1 MASILGHFELD
12 FSKPY
17 RQMDL
22 FASDSFFFFSAK
34 TILFLKLN
42 DNYFGVD
49 TI

>member
-22 FASDSFFFFSAK
+22 FASDSFFFSGQ
-34 TILFLKLN
+34 
-42 DNYFGVD
+42 NYL
-49 TI
+49 IPKIKW